1 MRVTQI
7 RWEKSAAPLT
17 LPRRWW
23 YYRATHAYRSV
34 LHLITPAGHVSDAN
48 VPDCFLWS
56 MLKPSLSNGVMFQ
69 HIFLIHIPHV
79 MGLLF
84 EFSNYVWGA
93 RYAGGMS
100 CMRDM
105 ANQ

>member
-1 MRVTQI
+1 M
-7 RWEKSAAPLT
+7 
-17 LPRRWW
+17 
-23 YYRATHAYRSV
+23 
-34 LHLITPAGHVSDAN
+34 SDAN

-56 MLKPSLSNGVMFQ
+56 MLKPSRSNGVMFQ
-69 HIFLIHIPHV
+69 HIFHIHIPHV

-93 RYAGGMS
+93 RYARGMS
-100 CMRDM
+100 CLRDM